1 MVTRVFIFQT
11 KPGLEEEL
19 TRWWRQAALP
29 VLRTQKGFVNIRML
43 KSTERPDTYSF
54 ITDWQSKA
62 DIEAYL
68 NADRDSSN
76 VFRQMLSQRLSSEVF
91 ETIGQA

>member
-1 MVTRVFIFQT
+1 
-11 KPGLEEEL
+11 
-19 TRWWRQAALP
+19 
-29 VLRTQKGFVNIRML
+29 ML

>member
-1 MVTRVFIFQT
+1 
-11 KPGLEEEL
+11 
-19 TRWWRQAALP
+19 
-29 VLRTQKGFVNIRML
+29 ML

-68 NADRDSSN
+68 KADRDSSN

-91 ETIGQA
+91 EGIEQA